1 MAKVCKDRFI
11 KIAYKLDLD
20 INNVTNQMIHW
31 DLGYPFTPPWKYEI
45 LDYFFKNNGL
55 TPIFLECNDT
65 SGVLNKNT
73 GEWNGCVGMVDS
85 LR

>member
-1 MAKVCKDRFI
+1 
-11 KIAYKLDLD
+11 
-20 INNVTNQMIHW
+20 MIHW

-73 GEWNGCVGMVDS
+73 GEWNGCVGMVRFPWLEFHFNNSFQVMNDEADLGVS
-85 LR
+85 F